1 MPTPQANGLGT
12 MERLFADPPRPKLTD
27 LRLAS
32 KDVLAGIVDIAAQEV
47 RNGTYPPPAV
57 IKCLTELAKEE
68 PPADTK
74 VGATISDVRRLLKDL
89 EEEP

>member
-1 MPTPQANGLGT
+1 MPTPQASSLGT
-12 MERLFADPPRPKLTD
+12 VDRLFAEPPRPKIAD

-32 KDVLAGIVDIAAQEV
+32 KDVLAGIVDIASQQVA
-47 RNGTYPPPAV
+47 NGEYPPPAV

-74 VGATISDVRRLLKDL
+74 TGHSLSDLKKLIRVIED
-89 EEEP
+89 EP